1 MTKTKYYDLQMDD
14 PQDDYDVEVVNA
26 NLKKIDEQMKT
37 RENAT
42 DALQEPEFT
51 VAEKRENIAS
61 KEKMPKILGK
71 IAKFFTDLKT
81 VAFSGKYSDLDG
93 KPAIVNN
100 NTTTEPGSALDA
112 RQANP
117 NIEGTMAANIQQINS
132 NLSNVATKNDI
143 STLNPSGAIR
153 LYSDKTIGIEGA
165 GWYRFA
171 KIVCGADTI
180 AKGST
185 YICIETLIR
194 QSFSNALGCFHKIDF
209 YLIYSDSARISVTGY
224 NTNVL
229 KRVRIVR
236 SGNTI
241 FLDVYSGAFI
251 NSTEILSFIPFNEGI
266 QSTEHVEAYLVPEIS
281 DGEVIVRSVDLA
293 DNI

>member
-14 PQDDYDVEVVNA
+14 PQDDYDVDVVNA

-51 VAEKRENIAS
+51 VAAKRENIAS

-132 NLSNVATKNDI
+132 NLIKKQCQFPINGLITKLSEIKLIGTYYIQNSEEMPNAND
-143 STLNPSGAIR
+143 
-153 LYSDKTIGIEGA
+153 
-165 GWYRFA
+165 WY
-171 KIVCGADTI
+171 V
-180 AKGST
+180 
-185 YICIETLIR
+185 
-194 QSFSNALGCFHKIDF
+194 
-209 YLIYSDSARISVTGY
+209 
-224 NTNVL
+224 
-229 KRVRIVR
+229 
-236 SGNTI
+236 
-241 FLDVYSGAFI
+241 
-251 NSTEILSFIPFNEGI
+251 ILSFAYQDSSVIP
-266 QSTEHVEAYLVPEIS
+266 L
-281 DGEVIVRSVDLA
+281 LA
-293 DNI
+293 MAQFSNSIFYGRLYPTTNGYVLDSWINLCH

>member
-26 NLKKIDEQMKT
+26 NLKRIDEQMKT

-51 VAEKRENIAS
+51 VADKRENIAS

-100 NTTTEPGSALDA
+100 NTATEAGSALDA

-117 NIEGTMAANIQQINS
+117 TIEGTMANQILQLNNDLKGLLHERSIALPQTTVLDYIVYVNSPIGCQTFTAEHSSDLPRSTGEFNI
-132 NLSNVATKNDI
+132 LWF
-143 STLNPSGAIR
+143 G
-153 LYSDKTIGIEGA
+153 
-165 GWYRFA
+165 
-171 KIVCGADTI
+171 
-180 AKGST
+180 
-185 YICIETLIR
+185 
-194 QSFSNALGCFHKIDF
+194 
-209 YLIYSDSARISVTGY
+209 
-224 NTNVL
+224 
-229 KRVRIVR
+229 
-236 SGNTI
+236 SGNNYNGSRLHVI
-241 FLDVYSGAFI
+241 AIPYSS
-251 NSTEILSFIPFNEGI
+251 STTRKIYAREYFNQTWLTDWYE
-266 QSTEHVEAYLVPEIS
+266 L
-281 DGEVIVRSVDLA
+281 
-293 DNI
+293 

>member
-51 VAEKRENIAS
+51 VAGKRENIAS

-71 IAKFFTDLKT
+71 IAKFFADLKT
-81 VAFSGKYSDLDG
+81 VAFSGKYNDLDG

-117 NIEGTMAANIQQINS
+117 NIEGTMAASIAQINS
-132 NLSNVATKNDI
+132 NLNSKFQIINPDGITKI
-143 STLNPSGAIR
+143 STMKKVLVRQVDGLDFLKLLIFR
-153 LYSDKTIGIEGA
+153 KQGHKEQLITILMSQLVK
-165 GWYRFA
+165 F
-171 KIVCGADTI
+171 
-180 AKGST
+180 
-185 YICIETLIR
+185 LIM
-194 QSFSNALGCFHKIDF
+194 D
-209 YLIYSDSARISVTGY
+209 
-224 NTNVL
+224 
-229 KRVRIVR
+229 
-236 SGNTI
+236 
-241 FLDVYSGAFI
+241 
-251 NSTEILSFIPFNEGI
+251 
-266 QSTEHVEAYLVPEIS
+266 
-281 DGEVIVRSVDLA
+281 
-293 DNI
+293 

>member
-51 VAEKRENIAS
+51 VADKRENIAS

-100 NTTTEPGSALDA
+100 NTATEAGSALDA

-117 NIEGTMAANIQQINS
+117 TIEGTMANQILQLN
-132 NLSNVATKNDI
+132 NDLNTNMLDI
-143 STLNPSGAIR
+143 SYIP
-153 LYSDKTIGIEGA
+153 KTFKLFNDVPLTTGIHV
-165 GWYRFA
+165 Y
-171 KIVCGADTI
+171 C
-180 AKGST
+180 
-185 YICIETLIR
+185 
-194 QSFSNALGCFHKIDF
+194 
-209 YLIYSDSARISVTGY
+209 VTGY
-224 NTNVL
+224 GDPVADSPYPN
-229 KRVRIVR
+229 
-236 SGNTI
+236 
-241 FLDVYSGAFI
+241 
-251 NSTEILSFIPFNEGI
+251 
-266 QSTEHVEAYLVPEIS
+266 S
-281 DGEVIVRSVDLA
+281 DGWWNIIQFGVDGNGSFFRLTQIASQVFQTELGFKGKDELWIRSRHDAVWSNWVKL
-293 DNI
+293 

>member
-51 VAEKRENIAS
+51 VADKRENIAS

-100 NTTTEPGSALDA
+100 NTATEAGSALDA

-117 NIEGTMAANIQQINS
+117 TIEGTMANQISQLNSDLSDLSGSLGTFDFIPDGS
-132 NLSNVATKNDI
+132 NLNYYTSGVYMIGNTDKLENSPGVSWSILIAFGSN
-143 STLNPSGAIR
+143 
-153 LYSDKTIGIEGA
+153 
-165 GWYRFA
+165 F
-171 KIVCGADTI
+171 
-180 AKGST
+180 
-185 YICIETLIR
+185 
-194 QSFSNALGCFHKIDF
+194 
-209 YLIYSDSARISVTGY
+209 IYSVQIVISVLDSKNSIYVRTKTE
-224 NTNVL
+224 TN
-229 KRVRIVR
+229 KWC
-236 SGNTI
+236 SW
-241 FLDVYSGAFI
+241 FKK
-251 NSTEILSFIPFNEGI
+251 
-266 QSTEHVEAYLVPEIS
+266 
-281 DGEVIVRSVDLA
+281 
-293 DNI
+293 

>member
-51 VAEKRENIAS
+51 VADKRENIAS

-71 IAKFFTDLKT
+71 IAKFFADLKT
-81 VAFSGKYSDLDG
+81 VAFSGKYNDLDG

-117 NIEGTMAANIQQINS
+117 NIEGTMAASIAQINS
-132 NLSNVATKNDI
+132 NLIKKQCQFPINGLITKLSEIKLIGTYYIQNSEEMPNAND
-143 STLNPSGAIR
+143 
-153 LYSDKTIGIEGA
+153 
-165 GWYRFA
+165 WY
-171 KIVCGADTI
+171 V
-180 AKGST
+180 
-185 YICIETLIR
+185 
-194 QSFSNALGCFHKIDF
+194 
-209 YLIYSDSARISVTGY
+209 
-224 NTNVL
+224 
-229 KRVRIVR
+229 
-236 SGNTI
+236 
-241 FLDVYSGAFI
+241 
-251 NSTEILSFIPFNEGI
+251 ILSFACQDSSVIP
-266 QSTEHVEAYLVPEIS
+266 L
-281 DGEVIVRSVDLA
+281 LA
-293 DNI
+293 MAQFSNSIFYGRLYPTTNGYVLDSWINLCH

>member
-51 VAEKRENIAS
+51 VADKRENIAS

-100 NTTTEPGSALDA
+100 NTATEAGSALDA

-117 NIEGTMAANIQQINS
+117 TIEGTMANQILQLNNDLKGLLHERSIALPQTTVLDYIVYVNSPIGCQTFTAEHSSDLPRSTGEFNI
-132 NLSNVATKNDI
+132 LWF
-143 STLNPSGAIR
+143 G
-153 LYSDKTIGIEGA
+153 
-165 GWYRFA
+165 
-171 KIVCGADTI
+171 
-180 AKGST
+180 
-185 YICIETLIR
+185 
-194 QSFSNALGCFHKIDF
+194 
-209 YLIYSDSARISVTGY
+209 
-224 NTNVL
+224 
-229 KRVRIVR
+229 
-236 SGNTI
+236 SGNNYNGSRLHVI
-241 FLDVYSGAFI
+241 AIPYSS
-251 NSTEILSFIPFNEGI
+251 STTRKIYAREYFSQTWLTDWYE
-266 QSTEHVEAYLVPEIS
+266 L
-281 DGEVIVRSVDLA
+281 
-293 DNI
+293 